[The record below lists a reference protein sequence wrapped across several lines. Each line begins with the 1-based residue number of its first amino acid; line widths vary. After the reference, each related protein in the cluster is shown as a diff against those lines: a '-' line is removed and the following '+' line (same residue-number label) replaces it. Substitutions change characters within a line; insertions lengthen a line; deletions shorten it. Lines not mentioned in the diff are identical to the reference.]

1 MYLLDTGPP
10 LRRCLCIVTAEPWV
24 CCLLSNVQIVVMNHR
39 PRLLMPNR
47 MSGFTLRLF
56 LWCLSP
62 SLSQLCLVSCCCFW
76 NVLVVVDRYP
86 HFCQLL
92 LSIPFN
98 TSFWCSKSLQTGAPD
113 VTANNRCLW
122 CKAGCYRSWH
132 SLLSNERSDWSTL
145 PLGGQL
151 SSFASEGFAL

>member
-1 MYLLDTGPP
+1 
-10 LRRCLCIVTAEPWV
+10 
-24 CCLLSNVQIVVMNHR
+24 MNHR

-113 VTANNRCLW
+113 VTANNRCL
-122 CKAGCYRSWH
+122 
-132 SLLSNERSDWSTL
+132 
-145 PLGGQL
+145 
-151 SSFASEGFAL
+151 